1 VVDEKKMLFLSN
13 IHRAMTTKKKKDYRK
28 SQDQRYHVPTTTE
41 S

>member
-13 IHRAMTTKKKKDYRK
+13 IHRAMTTKKKDYRK